1 MVEKATKQNRGHH
14 EEKDEKLYQKQVS
27 KVTLDFVS
35 GNLLDIKK
43 TNSASQVKSL
53 AQLIMVSLWL
63 CQNNLHEIYN
73 PNARHCDA
81 IYCSK
86 HFALS
91 QAL

>member
-1 MVEKATKQNRGHH
+1 MVEKA
-14 EEKDEKLYQKQVS
+14 EETEEDEKLYQEQVS
-27 KVTLDFVS
+27 KVTLDFVF
-35 GNLLDIKK
+35 GHPPIKK
-43 TNSASQVKSL
+43 TNSASKVKSL

-86 HFALS
+86 HFAPS